1 MTKME
6 MAFAEELGKRLLERI
21 MEPHRAIAEEE
32 AAALERTFV
41 GEDADLQGYIGES
54 HLVFGTMCAYSAAEK
69 LAELELLFDR
79 MWAAQMKAINH
90 WREYHPGNDLVMPDG
105 PELTEWLVGF
115 LPTPEDEAK

>member
-1 MTKME
+1 MTKIE
-6 MAFAEELGKRLLERI
+6 RAFAEELGKRLLERI

-32 AAALERTFV
+32 AAALERMFV
-41 GEDADLQGYIGES
+41 GENADLQGYIGES

-90 WREYHPGNDLVMPDG
+90 WRQSHPALRGHYPDG
-105 PELTEWLVGF
+105 IAANG
-115 LPTPEDEAK
+115 